1 MPRFSGLKLNDYSC
15 APEFCFDLAIGRTF
29 FYPQTLRFLARIR
42 LPWQAFKRLCSGR
55 AAIERDD
62 LAG

>member
-1 MPRFSGLKLNDYSC
+1 MTIAVLRSFALIWPSAGL
-15 APEFCFDLAIGRTF
+15 F
-29 FYPQTLRFLARIR
+29 FYPQTLRFVDRIR